1 MTCIYYTYREYREYR
16 EYDTDRREFER
27 VFMRCD
33 GTSQQMLPLS
43 YDFLK
48 SQCGGKRRK
57 MVPEQVL

>member
-1 MTCIYYTYREYREYR
+1 
-16 EYDTDRREFER
+16 
-27 VFMRCD
+27 
-33 GTSQQMLPLS
+33 MLPLS

>member
-1 MTCIYYTYREYREYR
+1 MTCIYYTYR

-33 GTSQQMLPLS
+33 GTSHQMLPLS